1 MNVVDQKGE
10 TALEVALKSRQPS
23 LARTLVEHQANLS
36 SKDTN
41 GLTLLQSAILKG
53 DSYSAEFIVDQL
65 ENNGNLQKLSEIVKI
80 NDESEKLNE
89 YRDIQG
95 CTALHL
101 ITKHKSSDMIAVAS
115 RLLQTGINPNIQD
128 KRGW

>member
-36 SKDTN
+36 SKDSR

-53 DSYSAEFIVDQL
+53 DSYSAEFIVEQL
-65 ENNGNLQKLSEIVKI
+65 ENNGNSQKLSESVNII
-80 NDESEKLNE
+80 EESENELN
-89 YRDIQG
+89 DIQG

-101 ITKHKSSDMIAVAS
+101 ISKHKSSDMIAVAN
-115 RLLQTGINPNIQD
+115 RLLQTGINPNLQD

>member
-1 MNVVDQKGE
+1 MNVLDQKGE

-36 SKDTN
+36 SKDTK

-53 DSYSAEFIVDQL
+53 DSYSAEFIVEQL
-65 ENNGNLQKLSEIVKI
+65 ENNGNSQKLSESVKI
-80 NDESEKLNE
+80 HEGTGNIDELE
-89 YRDIQG
+89 DIQG

-101 ITKHKSSDMIAVAS
+101 ITKHKSTDMLAVAS
-115 RLLQTGINPNIQD
+115 RLLQTGINLNVQD